1 MTHPNTGRNQA
12 RRRYPD
18 LGTCEGCGARPAVD
32 RHHVNGDVFD
42 QRRENVRF
50 LCNRCHQEADG
61 RMERNRAADV
71 RPMIEAAAALKR
83 AQTTCKLG
91 HPLSVIT
98 ADGRRG
104 CRVCREAARQRYL
117 ARQRRARAERGR

>member
-1 MTHPNTGRNQA
+1 MTHPQTGRYRAQ
-12 RRRYPD
+12 RRYPD
-18 LGTCEGCGARPAVD
+18 LGTCERCGARPAID

-42 QRRENVRF
+42 NRRENLSF
-50 LCNRCHQEADG
+50 LCNRCHQEVDG
-61 RMERNRAADV
+61 RLARRRAADV

-83 AQTTCKLG
+83 AQTECRLG
-91 HPLSVIT
+91 HPLTAIT

-117 ARQRRARAERGR
+117 ARQRQLDG